1 MSAETIAE
9 STPAAS
15 TVNQAA
21 PAHVKKAGGGIAA
34 LAIDLLVILVVSCV
48 VAIMV
53 VKFGPAIG
61 IKDAGSKTESQFIV
75 ADIEGLARDQMVALG
90 DMVNKGEIEPSML
103 PSKTEAFS
111 SGLINALQSIA
122 DESGKV
128 VLRRDSVLAAP
139 GNTED
144 RTEDIRSMLVKSGV
158 MKSRAE
164 LATR

>member
-9 STPAAS
+9 TTPAVTA
-15 TVNQAA
+15 VNQAA
-21 PAHVKKAGGGIAA
+21 PAQAKKTGGGLAA
-34 LAIDLLVILVVSCV
+34 LAIDVLVILIVSCV
-48 VAIMV
+48 MAILV
-53 VKFGPAIG
+53 VKFAPAIG
-61 IKDAGSKTESQFIV
+61 IKDADAKTESQFIV

-103 PSKTEAFS
+103 PSKTEAFTS
-111 SGLINALQSIA
+111 ALINALQGIA

-158 MKSRAE
+158 MKQRAE
-164 LATR
+164 HASR